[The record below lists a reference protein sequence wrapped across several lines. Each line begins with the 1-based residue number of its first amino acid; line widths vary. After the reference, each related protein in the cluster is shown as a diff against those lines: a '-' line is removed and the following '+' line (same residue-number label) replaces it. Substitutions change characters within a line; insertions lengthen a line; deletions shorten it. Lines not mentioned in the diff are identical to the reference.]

1 MQLLFGTGKMQFLNR
16 KNKSD
21 ITDIN
26 KEKPYKGEPYE
37 MVVKHVK
44 RSALAGLLASAV
56 VLLIAAYSVM
66 APYAVAINGKTVCY
80 VKNKEESGKVASA
93 IIREYLPE
101 DAVLNAVDVSD
112 NITFELADVKSA
124 LGADCVSV
132 EEAADMLKGK
142 LADPGDFATA
152 DTSKVKK
159 VNPFGLAVY
168 ADAGDDSSEKTT
180 AKPSITI
187 LSTADVTESYKLKTE
202 YIKDDSM
209 LAGDSEVEEKGNKGQ
224 REVVRQYTTVNGEV
238 VETEDLKVTILKEAK
253 PKVVRKGTLGLPEG
267 EDWKTYDG
275 DPVFSDG
282 DVLIATAQK
291 YLGAPYKYGG
301 YSLTNGIDC
310 VQFIRQMYAKY
321 GIHLPNG
328 KNALKH
334 VGTSVSFENAKP
346 GDIICYSNHYA
357 LYMGDNTIIHAT
369 SKGGVKIRH
378 NAKFR
383 NIVTIRRIPR
393 S

>member
-1 MQLLFGTGKMQFLNR
+1 MQLLFGIGKMQVF
-16 KNKSD
+16 NKKDKDSN
-21 ITDIN
+21 TEIN
-26 KEKPYKGEPYE
+26 KEKPYKGESYE
-37 MVVKHVK
+37 MVVRHVK
-44 RSALAGLLASAV
+44 RSALAGLIASAV

-93 IIREYLPE
+93 IIKEYLPE

-124 LGADCVSV
+124 LKADCVSV
-132 EEAADMLKGK
+132 EEAAEMLKGK

-152 DTSKVKK
+152 DASKVKK
-159 VNPFGLAVY
+159 VNPFGLVVY
-168 ADAGDDSSEKTT
+168 AEDASEKTT
-180 AKPSITI
+180 AEPSITI
-187 LSTADVTESYKLKTE
+187 LSTADVTESYKVKTE

-209 LAGDSEVEEKGNKGQ
+209 LAGDAVVEEKGNKGE
-224 REVVRQYTTVNGEV
+224 REVLRQYTTVNGEV
-238 VETEDLKVTILKEAK
+238 VETEDLDVKIIKEAN
-253 PKVVRKGTLGLPEG
+253 PKVIRKGTLGLPEG

-275 DPVFSDG
+275 DPIFSDG